1 VQCLIWSQS
10 NASTLPP
17 EPLIISQWH
26 GHGVLCAPP
35 DDARLRWE
43 MLARAFVELPIQV
56 PRFGTHILADRYE
69 HLLKSQTDIE
79 IEASSVVVDLPVG
92 SC

>member
-1 VQCLIWSQS
+1 
-10 NASTLPP
+10 
-17 EPLIISQWH
+17 
-26 GHGVLCAPP
+26 
-35 DDARLRWE
+35 

-79 IEASSVVVDLPVG
+79 IEALSVVVDLPVG